1 MHTSTIHPEAAE
13 LAGLLRPSWAG
24 TMRALRASGAPLML
38 DDGLTP
44 RVKELSSQIAADRAK
59 ASELWAT
66 FDETRNALAGSEAA
80 TDPESPEFKAA
91 ETASKA
97 YEDVAEGIRDAEETR
112 DRLLAL
118 AGGRSLAEVRGGE
131 NGPQDGDR
139 RQTSVADTLIERIRN
154 SAGKVALE
162 SDDYKRL
169 VESNAFTQ
177 TGRKSIEAVLIKGG
191 GEVEREQLKM
201 ALQRGGNPIEA
212 ALITGGDHEGSA
224 GTLVVPQ
231 FLPGITV
238 PLRTRPLRMLDLI
251 TVGQTDSD
259 AVSYVEMTG
268 FTNNAAETAEAT
280 ATSGTSGTKP
290 ESSMGLARRETSVRT
305 IAHWIPA
312 TKRAL
317 ADAGQ
322 LRTLIEGILGLG
334 LDLRLDQQIADG
346 NGQGENLRGIYNTPG
361 IGLTAQ
367 VKAETGNTNTPETI
381 LDTIHKAITVVRLAF
396 FEPSAVGIHPVDWER
411 VRLAR
416 AMKPAVANESGKA
429 GAYAEGKY
437 LMGDPSE
444 SGAERIWGL
453 IPIISAAF
461 EEGKPLI
468 GDYAQAVLWLRQG
481 TQVIASDSHMDFF
494 VRNLVAILA
503 EFRAAFGVLA
513 PAAFCEAEIPA

>member
-1 MHTSTIHPEAAE
+1 MHEFTIHPEAAE
-13 LAGLLRPSWAG
+13 LADLLRPAWAG
-24 TMRALRASGAPLML
+24 KMHALRASGVPLNDGDSALML
-38 DDGLTP
+38 
-44 RVKELSSQIAADRAK
+44 RVREFNQQIAADRTA
-59 ASELWAT
+59 ASDLWAT
-66 FDETRNALAGSEAA
+66 FETTRNELAASDVA
-80 TDPESPEFKAA
+80 TDPESPGFKAA
-91 ETASKA
+91 EDASKA
-97 YEDVAEGIRDAEETR
+97 YEEAAEKIRTAEEAR

-118 AGGRSLAEVRGGE
+118 VSGAPPASGNG
-131 NGPQDGDR
+131 NGPEDGDGR
-139 RQTSVADTLIERIRN
+139 RPTTVADTLLEHVRS
-154 SAGKVALE
+154 SAGHLALQ

-169 VESNAFTQ
+169 IESNAFTQ
-177 TGRKSIEAVLIKGG
+177 NGRKSIEAILIKAG
-191 GEVEREQLKM
+191 GEEARERLKA
-201 ALQRGGNPIEA
+201 ALTRGGSMQA
-212 ALITGGDHEGSA
+212 ALVTGDDHEGSA

-231 FLPGITV
+231 RLPGITV

-259 AVSYVEMTG
+259 AVDYVEMTG

-290 ESSMGLARRETSVRT
+290 ESSISLAKRETTVKT

-312 TKRAL
+312 TKRSL

-334 LDLRLDQQIADG
+334 LDLRLDQQIASG
-346 NGQGENLRGIYNTPG
+346 NGQGENLRGIYNTVG
-361 IGLTAQ
+361 IGQVVQ
-367 VKAETGNTNTPETI
+367 VKAATGNTNVPETI

-396 FEPSAVGIHPVDWER
+396 FEPSAVGINPIDWER

-416 AMKPAVANESGKA
+416 SMKPAVANQSGVA
-429 GAYAEGKY
+429 GSYAEGKY

-453 IPIISAAF
+453 TPIISAAF
-461 EEGKPLI
+461 EEGKPVI

-481 TQVIASDSHMDFF
+481 TQVLASDSHMDFF
-494 VRNLVAILA
+494 VRNMVAILA

-513 PAAFCEAEIPA
+513 PTAFCEADIEE